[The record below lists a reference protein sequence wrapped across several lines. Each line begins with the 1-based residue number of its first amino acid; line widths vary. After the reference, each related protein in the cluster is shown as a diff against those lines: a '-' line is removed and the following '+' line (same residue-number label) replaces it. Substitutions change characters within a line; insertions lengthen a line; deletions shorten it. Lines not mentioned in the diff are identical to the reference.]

1 MKYLKKLIVLAIALY
16 SISLTAATTYSME
29 AFQCNYVN
37 GKDYSDVQKILPL
50 WHDHAD
56 ENFSAPYAAVM
67 LQPYLK
73 SEADVEFDLAWI
85 GFSRTQENMG
95 TIADEWLATG
105 SKVQAKWDKVVD
117 CPSYGFYGVY
127 EGRAASADPEEGSQ
141 SYWAISSCSF
151 KEGKTGSDL
160 ATSDEGWNAFM
171 DNQDHTGGVWRW
183 WPGAGAPNSFEGDF
197 LMNITYSSMAE
208 LGRITDARYQASNN
222 GDLPESILN
231 CDNPRVYIAESVR
244 NWGE

>member
-141 SYWAISSCSF
+141 TYWAISSCSF
-151 KEGKTGSDL
+151 K
-160 ATSDEGWNAFM
+160 
-171 DNQDHTGGVWRW
+171 
-183 WPGAGAPNSFEGDF
+183 
-197 LMNITYSSMAE
+197 
-208 LGRITDARYQASNN
+208 
-222 GDLPESILN
+222 
-231 CDNPRVYIAESVR
+231 
-244 NWGE
+244 

>member
-1 MKYLKKLIVLAIALY
+1 MKYLKKLIVLSLAFY

-37 GKDYSDVQKILPL
+37 GKDYSDAQKILPS

-105 SKVQAKWDKVVD
+105 
-117 CPSYGFYGVY
+117 
-127 EGRAASADPEEGSQ
+127 
-141 SYWAISSCSF
+141 
-151 KEGKTGSDL
+151 
-160 ATSDEGWNAFM
+160 
-171 DNQDHTGGVWRW
+171 
-183 WPGAGAPNSFEGDF
+183 
-197 LMNITYSSMAE
+197 
-208 LGRITDARYQASNN
+208 
-222 GDLPESILN
+222 
-231 CDNPRVYIAESVR
+231 
-244 NWGE
+244 